1 MSVLHAFRTSM
12 KRSLGRSLSGLVVG
26 AVASAAMAVVPTPQV
41 TGPIPYVALGTPDHD
56 YPFLATDMNLASR
69 GYVEEEFFYSG
80 TANRYN
86 AQSPNATGPAPTA
99 DIISSGNPYK
109 TRMMVRRPIDPK
121 KFNGILI
128 AEWTNVTSLMDTP
141 QVWFRNHEQ
150 FMRDGYAYVGIAAQN
165 LHIAAVP
172 NGLKS
177 WSPVR
182 YATLDIANDDLSY
195 DVFAQGVQAAR
206 SVPAVLG
213 GLNVRRVIATGVSQ
227 SATRLAIY
235 VNAIH
240 PRDPIVDGVQP
251 IIGGQKIRE
260 DLTIPVMKVLSEVE
274 FPTAQTTNR
283 QPDTDRF
290 RTWWVTGTSHSENHM
305 RVTSYSIYLR
315 DLTNPSLADVCTLPT
330 RPRIPFHY
338 VEAAAI
344 DAMVKWI
351 EQGVPPAH
359 SPLPEYSS
367 LSPPRVARDAN
378 GNGLGGIRLAPFA
391 VPTALSTGQNTG
403 GGNCSLYGVHVPFD
417 TATLASLYPT
427 HDGYVNAVKAVAE
440 QNVRDGFVLEKDA
453 QEMIQDAQASIVGTG
468 LVCGPLCVNFKQF
481 MSNPSP
487 ANLRD
492 ITEAYYFT
500 APQLLLARLDKAT
513 RLLAEGYSAAA
524 QSDAATKN
532 AKFKTAVQSLELY
545 INDVAKLP
553 SQGRGEKL
561 ITDMLVDWTEVLIDA
576 IEAEAGTP

>member
-1 MSVLHAFRTSM
+1 MSALHSLCTSM
-12 KRSLGRSLSGLVVG
+12 KRPLIRSMCGLVFG
-26 AVASAAMAVVPTPQV
+26 AVASVAMAVVPTPQV
-41 TGPIPYVALGTPDHD
+41 TGPIPYVALGTADHN

-99 DIISSGNPYK
+99 DIVSSGNPYK
-109 TRMMVRRPIDPK
+109 TRMMVRRPIDPA
-121 KFNGILI
+121 KFNGVLI

-150 FMRDGYAYVGIAAQN
+150 MMRDGYAYVGIAAQN

-172 NGLKS
+172 NGLRN
-177 WSPVR
+177 WSPLR
-182 YATLDIANDDLSY
+182 YGTLDIANDDLSY

-206 SVPAVLG
+206 SVPAVMA

-227 SATRLAIY
+227 SATRLAVY
-235 VNAIH
+235 ANAIH

-251 IIGGQKIRE
+251 IIGGQRIRE

-274 FPTAQTTNR
+274 FPGGQTTNR
-283 QPDTDRF
+283 QPDTERF

-305 RVTSYSIYLR
+305 RVTSYAIYLR
-315 DLTNPSLADVCTLPT
+315 DLSNPSLADICTLPT
-330 RPRIPFHY
+330 RSRIPFHY

-359 SPLPEYSS
+359 SPLPEYLS
-367 LSPPRVARDAN
+367 LSPPRVARDAY
-378 GNGLGGIRLAPFA
+378 GNALGGIHLASFA
-391 VPTALSTGQNTG
+391 VPTATSTGQNTG
-403 GGNCSLYGVHVPFD
+403 GGNCSLYGVHIPFD
-417 TATLASLYPT
+417 TATLASLYPS
-427 HDGYVNAVKAVAE
+427 HEGYVQAVTAAAE
-440 QNVRDGFVLEKDA
+440 QNVRDGFLLKEDK
-453 QEMIQDAQASIVGTG
+453 QELIKDAQASIVGTG

-487 ANLRD
+487 SNLRD
-492 ITEAYYFT
+492 INEAYYFPGGET
-500 APQLLLARLDKAT
+500 LLLRLDKAT
-513 RLLAEGYSAAA
+513 RLLAEGYTAAA
-524 QSDAATKN
+524 QSDLVTKN
-532 AKFKTAVQSLELY
+532 AKFKTAIQALGLY
-545 INDVAKLP
+545 INEVEKLP
-553 SQGRGEKL
+553 GQGRADPL
-561 ITDMLVDWTEVLIDA
+561 AADLLVDWAGVLIDA
-576 IEAEAGTP
+576 IEAEVGTP